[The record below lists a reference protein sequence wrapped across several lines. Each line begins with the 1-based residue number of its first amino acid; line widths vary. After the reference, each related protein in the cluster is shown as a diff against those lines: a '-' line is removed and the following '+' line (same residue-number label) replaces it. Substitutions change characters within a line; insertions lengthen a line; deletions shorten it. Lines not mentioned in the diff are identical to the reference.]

1 MTVNEVALHLGVT
14 HQRVRQLI
22 KAGRLIARYRKG
34 RVVIT
39 RHALAALVIHKPGR
53 PIAVDRPPRLR
64 ANED

>member
-1 MTVNEVALHLGVT
+1 MTVNEVARHLGVT

-22 KAGRLIARYRKG
+22 KETRLMARYRKG

-53 PIAVDRPPRLR
+53 PVKIDA
-64 ANED
+64 A